1 MIVTALVSTAM
12 CMIVIQ
18 AEHQIGGMKGCTCQQ
33 VVQVVCCRPSQL
45 QVDLYNH
52 FLASNA
58 AQRMLSAA
66 QTKGKASA
74 LTAINALRKLCGHP
88 KLIYDLIHPTSGK
101 APAEADGFKA
111 RSPSSLPPL
120 CLAKQHPNVFLDSHR
135 SAPPCL

>member
-1 MIVTALVSTAM
+1 M
-12 CMIVIQ
+12 
-18 AEHQIGGMKGCTCQQ
+18 
-33 VVQVVCCRPSQL
+33 VCCRPSPL
-45 QVDLYNH
+45 QVELYNH

-58 AQRMLSAA
+58 AQRVLSAA

-111 RSPSSLPPL
+111 SL
-120 CLAKQHPNVFLDSHR
+120 CCCHGCHPGDFPTGLEQG
-135 SAPPCL
+135 